1 MTIEAASFGT
11 LGRDAETKTSKAGKT
26 YLKLNV
32 RVGDGDTPQWIS
44 VMAFDQEAIAAA
56 DRMLKGAKVYIEG
69 RLSLDEWTGADGA
82 KRHGLS
88 VMSFHCRL
96 SPIGR
101 NKPNRQSDRE
111 ATTPYAPAGNGPAFN
126 DDIPFAPEVR

>member
-1 MTIEAASFGT
+1 MAGIEAAFFGT
-11 LGRDAETKTSKAGKT
+11 LGRDAEAKTSKAGKT

-32 RVGDGDTPQWIS
+32 RVGEGDTPQWIS

-96 SPIGR
+96 AAIGR
-101 NKPNRQSDRE
+101 NKAKRE
-111 ATTPYAPAGNGPAFN
+111 RATESPAPGGAVPFN